1 MHGVTMKF
9 KQTTCFR
16 SKLYHKYFRYK

>member
-9 KQTTCFR
+9 KQVV
-16 SKLYHKYFRYK
+16 YKMHISVTPYTS